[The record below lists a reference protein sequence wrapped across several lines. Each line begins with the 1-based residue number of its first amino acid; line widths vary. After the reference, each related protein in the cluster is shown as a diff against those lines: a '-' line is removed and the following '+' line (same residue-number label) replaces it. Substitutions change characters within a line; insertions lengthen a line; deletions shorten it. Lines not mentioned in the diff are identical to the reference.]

1 MSTPDTSAQ
10 AQPLLRVSGLGKR
23 FGGLRA
29 VDNVDFE
36 VARGEVVGLI
46 GPNGA
51 GKTTLFSLIAGSQP
65 PSSGTIEFEGRTI
78 NGLRPSSVAQL
89 GIARTFQIV
98 RPLPR
103 LTVFENV
110 MIGAYCRV
118 TRKAAAREIALHW
131 LEFTGLIHRRDML
144 GRNLTIADRKRLEIT
159 RALATQP
166 RLLLLDEV
174 MAGLTPTETETAVE
188 LLQRIRKQGLS
199 MVVIEHV
206 MRVIMSISDRLIV
219 LNYGQ
224 KIAAGD
230 PQTVA
235 NDPVVIEAYLG
246 GGHSA

>member
-1 MSTPDTSAQ
+1 MLEDGV
-10 AQPLLRVSGLGKR
+10 LLRVTGLGKR

-29 VDNVDFE
+29 VENLDFE
-36 VARGEVVGLI
+36 VQRAQVVGLI

-51 GKTTLFSLIAGSQP
+51 GKTTLFGLIGGAEKPSAGK
-65 PSSGTIEFEGRTI
+65 IEFEGRPIT
-78 NGLRPSSVAQL
+78 GLRPSRIAQL

-98 RPLPR
+98 RPLLR
-103 LTVFENV
+103 MTVLENV

-118 TRKAAAREIALHW
+118 TRKSRAREVALNW
-131 LEFTGLIHRRDML
+131 LEFTGLIHRKDAL
-144 GRNLTIADRKRLEIT
+144 ARNLTIADRKRLEIT

-174 MAGLTPTETETAVE
+174 MAGLTPTETEAAVE
-188 LLQRIRKQGLS
+188 LLQRIRGQGLS

-206 MRVIMSISDRLIV
+206 MRVIMAISDTLVV
-219 LNYGQ
+219 LNYGE

-235 NDPVVIEAYLG
+235 NDPAVIRAYLG
-246 GGHSA
+246 GDLIA

>member
-1 MSTPDTSAQ
+1 MSAATSDGST
-10 AQPLLRVSGLGKR
+10 LLRVSGLGKH

-36 VARGEVVGLI
+36 VRHGEVLGLI

-51 GKTTLFSLIAGSQP
+51 GKTTLFSVISGAEKPSAGEIVFD
-65 PSSGTIEFEGRTI
+65 GKRIG
-78 NGLRPSSVAQL
+78 GLRPSSIAQL

-118 TRKAAAREIALHW
+118 TRTAVAREIALHW
-131 LEFTGLIHRRDML
+131 LDFTGLVHRKDML

-174 MAGLTPTETETAVE
+174 MAGLTPTETEAAVD
-188 LLQRIRKQGLS
+188 LLCRIRAQKIS
-199 MVVIEHV
+199 MIVIEHV
-206 MRVIMSISDRLIV
+206 MRVIMSISDRIVV

-224 KIAAGD
+224 KIASGD
-230 PQTVA
+230 PKTVA
-235 NDPVVIEAYLG
+235 NDPAVIAAYLG
-246 GGHSA
+246 GSAGA